1 MPLWQTIKSAN
12 YLLHFNLKILPAIQ
26 TLWKGSSNK
35 FTSQLN
41 PHTTDSLEPREPN
54 GNDTNQNKETHVK
67 KFRDVEDQFIPSN
80 NETNPKLTLNCILD
94 KDLNKRIAGTI
105 IVNAF
110 LFVISAL
117 EAFQEAIVPTS
128 VSSLSSLSQVLP
140 LSNSKP
146 ESEIKKGNTRTRIEH
161 MHSQYDCIVS

>member
-1 MPLWQTIKSAN
+1 MSLWQTIKSAK
-12 YLLHFNLKILPAIQ
+12 YLLHFSPKILPAIQ
-26 TLWKGSSNK
+26 TLWKGSINK

-41 PHTTDSLEPREPN
+41 PPTTDNLEPREPN

-94 KDLNKRIAGTI
+94 KGLNKRIAGTI
-105 IVNAF
+105 IINAI
-110 LFVISAL
+110 LFVITAL
-117 EAFQEAIVPTS
+117 EAFHEAIVPIS
-128 VSSLSSLSQVLP
+128 VPSLSSLSQASP

-146 ESEIKKGNTRTRIEH
+146 ESEIKKGNARTRIE
-161 MHSQYDCIVS
+161 QA